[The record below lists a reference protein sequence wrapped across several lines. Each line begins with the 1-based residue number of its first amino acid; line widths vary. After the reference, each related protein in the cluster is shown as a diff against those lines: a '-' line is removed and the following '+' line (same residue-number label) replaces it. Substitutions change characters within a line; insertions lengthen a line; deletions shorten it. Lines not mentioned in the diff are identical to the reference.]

1 MMITEDK
8 YSELKDHIRVLE
20 NRLKRYTQLVDES
33 ELLEQ
38 CEQYEKL
45 LEDMGN
51 YPSDSIMDVKDWA
64 RARMKLAKV
73 LGKHRFLKDHPLKDK
88 RF

>member
-8 YSELKDHIRVLE
+8 YSELKDHIRILE

-51 YPSDSIMDVKDWA
+51 YPSDSIMHASEWIKA
-64 RARMKLAKV
+64 TMKLKKV
-73 LGKHRFLKDHPLKDK
+73 LNKHRFLKDHPLKDK